1 LHHKISCRHCPVSQF
16 LSWYFSLSHSLIH
29 TLSLCLSLSLFFL
42 SSFFSLY
49 TLTKCISWSLC
60 LFFSSC
66 CLSPF
71 LSFILSR
78 NLIFFFYHFFF
89 FAFFMILYLYLLF
102 VNISIFSI
110 ILVLLFES
118 NFLSKCPCSSIS
130 QIFIFQII
138 IIPTEFNQTFFLLF
152 LLALTGQDSN
162 RDLYDQSKLLFC
174 SLDRGVRHSPF
185 TQQDFSTFNL
195 LFFDSSL

>member
-1 LHHKISCRHCPVSQF
+1 MHHKISCRHCPVSQF
-16 LSWYFSLSHSLIH
+16 LSWYFSLSHTHSLSLSLSLSVS
-29 TLSLCLSLSLFFL
+29 LSLCLSLFV
-42 SSFFSLY
+42 SSIPFFSLY

-102 VNISIFSI
+102 LNISIFSI

-118 NFLSKCPCSSIS
+118 NFLSKYPCSSIS

-162 RDLYDQSKLLFC
+162 RDL
-174 SLDRGVRHSPF
+174 
-185 TQQDFSTFNL
+185 
-195 LFFDSSL
+195 

>member
-1 LHHKISCRHCPVSQF
+1 VS
-16 LSWYFSLSHSLIH
+16 SIP
-29 TLSLCLSLSLFFL
+29 
-42 SSFFSLY
+42 FFSLY
-49 TLTKCISWSLC
+49 TLTKCISWSFSP
-60 LFFSSC
+60 FFSLC

-78 NLIFFFYHFFF
+78 NLIFFLLSFLSFSHFFDL
-89 FAFFMILYLYLLF
+89 IYLYLLF
-102 VNISIFSI
+102 LNISLVSI
-110 ILVLLFES
+110 ILVLLSES
-118 NFLSKCPCSSIS
+118 NFLSKYPCSSIS

-195 LFFDSSL
+195 LFF